1 MINDLAKQFEELAK
15 PYQQNIIRKNPKGM
29 DYVPVSE
36 VIARLNYVLGPN
48 NWDYAIVGEKEY
60 GEVQTETGVYPKWMV
75 AHVSVTA
82 RFCDGSVA
90 TRHGKGG
97 QDVQFLRNNQGPVD
111 IGDTAK
117 GAVSDALKKAS
128 QSFGVALD
136 LARTEEAMLAEVY
149 AKLAGDPNEPK
160 ATEKVCRQIEAHV
173 KAFPKDSKDRADFIA
188 WWNKLTGDGS
198 VGKKITSGTVSVKE
212 ADAALKFL
220 GLTEEEEKV
229 PANA

>member
-15 PYQQNIIRKNPKGM
+15 PYPNNVIRKNPKNM

-36 VIARLNYVLGPN
+36 VIARLNHVLGPN
-48 NWDYAIVGEKEY
+48 NWDYAIVGETEY

-97 QDVQFLRNNQGPVD
+97 QDVQFLKNNTGPVD

-128 QSFGVALD
+128 QAFGVALD
-136 LARTEEAMLAEVY
+136 LARTEEAMMAEVM

-160 ATEKVCRQIEAHV
+160 ANERVCQQIADHV
-173 KAFPKDSKDRADFIA
+173 TSFAKDSAERTKFVK
-188 WWNKLTGDGS
+188 WWNTLTGDGNI
-198 VGKKITSGTVSVKE
+198 GKKLTGGTVTVKE
-212 ADAALKFL
+212 ADEALKFL
-220 GLTEEEEKV
+220 GLTEADEKA
-229 PANA
+229 PANT